1 MCLKNNE
8 VLNLY
13 ASKLSNVEHSEEL
26 NKLEEELIDTL
37 KSDECDIDFTVMC
50 NRQEVKKEKLPLE
63 ETGTTKYLKD
73 DISMKDSLGDSIEY
87 DDQDNYDSDI
97 DVDEHKLT
105 IAISEDEETAEDKS
119 REPSQTN
126 AVGDRQLN
134 NSFHDNQKLN
144 IQPHIEQQNSK
155 GSHEDEDDFCSDGKF
170 KFLSS
175 SLLLFAS
182 HICSQLFCVTR
193 ATKLSILIL

>member
-37 KSDECDIDFTVMC
+37 KSDQCDIDFTVMC
-50 NRQEVKKEKLPLE
+50 NRQETKENLQNVLEVKE
-63 ETGTTKYLKD
+63 TTKYLKD
-73 DISMKDSLGDSIEY
+73 DISMKDSLGESIEY

-105 IAISEDEETAEDKS
+105 IAISEDEETIEDKS
-119 REPSQTN
+119 SEPSLTKT
-126 AVGDRQLN
+126 ADSDRQLN
-134 NSFHDNQKLN
+134 NTFHDSQKQIL
-144 IQPHIEQQNSK
+144 QPHNDQHHSK
-155 GSHEDEDDFCSDGKF
+155 ESHEKLDCEDEDDFCSDGNF
-170 KFLSS
+170 ILFILSS
-175 SLLLFAS
+175 RP
-182 HICSQLFCVTR
+182 CM
-193 ATKLSILIL
+193 